1 MRRTCRSCSSAAR
14 CRWLNTSD
22 CRVQGI
28 SDPCGLVDSLLAQ
41 PLLAVLR
48 PASIG
53 VAHRQLESLQA
64 VGFVHVEL
72 AVEASRAWSQ
82 GCLSL
87 AAAFPALRLGAASVR
102 AADQLE
108 AVAEA
113 GLAYAVSPIFDTEL
127 LQRARQFGLTLV
139 PGVQSPTEVHQAQ
152 RLGCSIVKLFPARP
166 LGPGYWASLAGPLG
180 PLPFCIAAGG
190 LACADVLPWLEQGV
204 DAVALGGLLFGPPD
218 LAVHQDHDHDHDQGN
233 GNGSLNQAG
242 RLDPGLAGLVQQ
254 LAGRAHQRL
263 H

>member
-1 MRRTCRSCSSAAR
+1 MR
-14 CRWLNTSD
+14 
-22 CRVQGI
+22 G
-28 SDPCGLVDSLLAQ
+28 Q

-48 PASIG
+48 PPTFQA
-53 VAHRQLESLQA
+53 AHRQLERLQA
-64 VGFVHVEL
+64 VGLVHVEL

-87 AAAFPALRLGAASVR
+87 AASFPALRLGAASVT
-102 AADQLE
+102 AMDQLE
-108 AVAEA
+108 AVAEG
-113 GLAYAVSPIFDTEL
+113 GLAYAVSPIFDPEL
-127 LQRARQFGLTLV
+127 LQRARQLDLTLV

-166 LGPGYWASLAGPLG
+166 LGPGYWPSLAGPLG

-204 DAVALGGLLFGPPD
+204 NAVALGGRLFGPPGQGFD
-218 LAVHQDHDHDHDQGN
+218 QDQDRGKGVGSPDQAPGP
-233 GNGSLNQAG
+233 
-242 RLDPGLAGLVQQ
+242 LDPELAGLVRQ
-254 LAGRAHQRL
+254 LAARAHQRL